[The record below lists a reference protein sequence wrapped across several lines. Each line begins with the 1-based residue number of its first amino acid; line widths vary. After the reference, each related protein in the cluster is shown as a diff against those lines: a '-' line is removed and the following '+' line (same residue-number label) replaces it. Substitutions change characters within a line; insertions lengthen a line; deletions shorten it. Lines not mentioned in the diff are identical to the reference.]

1 MVRGWQR
8 LLLVVV
14 TLGVLLALVSP
25 EIPDPLSIPGKNL
38 VVFALFVM
46 AMFLPHTLLVS
57 RPSLTPLHEKVECG
71 SSDRLAL
78 ICSRLC

>member
-8 LLLVVV
+8 LLLVLV

-25 EIPDPLSIPGKNL
+25 TIPDPLSIPGKNL
-38 VVFALFVM
+38 VVFAIVVM
-46 AMFLPHTLLVS
+46 AMFFPHALLVS
-57 RPSLTPLHEKVECG
+57 GPSLTPLHEKVECSPG
-71 SSDRLAL
+71 DRLAM